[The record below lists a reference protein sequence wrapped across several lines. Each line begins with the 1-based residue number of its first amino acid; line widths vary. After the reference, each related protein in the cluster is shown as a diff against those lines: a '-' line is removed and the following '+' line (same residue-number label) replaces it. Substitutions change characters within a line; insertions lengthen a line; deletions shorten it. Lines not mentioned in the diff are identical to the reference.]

1 MKIFYK
7 YFLVLISLILLNGCG
22 VPQEE
27 HDAIVIQLQ
36 SELADFKTDT
46 EQRISE
52 LESIV
57 KSEKAKVKSHR
68 LEMDN
73 AERKLKDLQQKNAD
87 LVRDI
92 AKAKSEIV
100 SLKREIER
108 SDSAKERAQAATSKA
123 EEQLAEV
130 VLERDDLKFRF
141 DQLINNLNGTE
152 EVIEDDINN
161 LEQAF
166 LDEFSDISIELNTV
180 QSNEEPADLIANI
193 VEEMN
198 SSSTSITKATPAI
211 ESIKQAALNEKPLD
225 SKSNDNDSSESRSF
239 FWFLGF

>member
-1 MKIFYK
+1 MKILYK
-7 YFLVLISLILLNGCG
+7 YFLLLICLMLLNGCG

-36 SELADFKTDT
+36 SELTDFKSDT

-73 AERKLKDLQQKNAD
+73 ADRKLRELQQKNAD
-87 LVRDI
+87 SVRDI
-92 AKAKSEIV
+92 SKAKSEII

-108 SDSAKERAQAATSKA
+108 ADSAKERAQLAASKT
-123 EEQLAEV
+123 EEELAEV
-130 VLERDDLKFRF
+130 EAERDDLKFRF
-141 DQLINNLNGTE
+141 DQLINNLNGVE
-152 EVIEDDINN
+152 EAVEDAVND
-161 LEQAF
+161 LDQEF
-166 LDEFSDISIELNTV
+166 LDEFSDIVIDEGDDLSSEDSAELI
-180 QSNEEPADLIANI
+180 SNI

-198 SSSTSITKATPAI
+198 LSSANVSSETPAI
-211 ESIKQAALNEKPLD
+211 ESIKEASLNAEPSED
-225 SKSNDNDSSESRSF
+225 DNSSESRSF

>member
-1 MKIFYK
+1 MKIFCK
-7 YFLVLISLILLNGCG
+7 YFLLLICLILLNGCG

-36 SELADFKTDT
+36 SELTDFKSDT

-73 AERKLKDLQQKNAD
+73 ADRKLRELQQKNAD
-87 LVRDI
+87 SVRDI

-108 SDSAKERAQAATSKA
+108 SDSAKERAQLATSKT
-123 EEQLAEV
+123 EEELAEV
-130 VLERDDLKFRF
+130 VAERDDLKFRF
-141 DQLINNLNGTE
+141 DQLINL
-152 EVIEDDINN
+152 
-161 LEQAF
+161 
-166 LDEFSDISIELNTV
+166 S
-180 QSNEEPADLIANI
+180 LIHI
-193 VEEMN
+193 
-198 SSSTSITKATPAI
+198 
-211 ESIKQAALNEKPLD
+211 
-225 SKSNDNDSSESRSF
+225 
-239 FWFLGF
+239 

>member
-1 MKIFYK
+1 MKIFCK
-7 YFLVLISLILLNGCG
+7 YFLLLICLILLNGCG

-36 SELADFKTDT
+36 SELTDFKLDT

-73 AERKLKDLQQKNAD
+73 AERKLRELQQKNAD
-87 LVRDI
+87 SVRDI

-108 SDSAKERAQAATSKA
+108 SDSAKERAQLATSKT
-123 EEQLAEV
+123 EEELAEV
-130 VLERDDLKFRF
+130 VAERDDLKFRF
-141 DQLINNLNGTE
+141 DQLINNLNGVE
-152 EVIEDDINN
+152 EAVEDAVND
-161 LEQAF
+161 LDQEF
-166 LDEFSDISIELNTV
+166 LDEFSDIVVDEGTDLS
-180 QSNEEPADLIANI
+180 SEEPAELISNI

-198 SSSTSITKATPAI
+198 LSSANVSSETPAI
-211 ESIKQAALNEKPLD
+211 ESIKEASLNCLLYTSPSPRD
-225 SKSNDNDSSESRSF
+225 S
-239 FWFLGF
+239 

>member
-1 MKIFYK
+1 MKILYK
-7 YFLVLISLILLNGCG
+7 YFLLLICLMLLNGCG

-36 SELADFKTDT
+36 SELTDFKSDT

-73 AERKLKDLQQKNAD
+73 ADRKLRELQQKNAD
-87 LVRDI
+87 SVRDI

-108 SDSAKERAQAATSKA
+108 SDSAKERAQLATSKT
-123 EEQLAEV
+123 EEELAEV
-130 VLERDDLKFRF
+130 VAERDDLKFRF
-141 DQLINNLNGTE
+141 DQLINNLNGVE
-152 EVIEDDINN
+152 EVVEDVVND
-161 LEQAF
+161 LDQEF
-166 LDEFSDISIELNTV
+166 LDEFSDVIINEDADL
-180 QSNEEPADLIANI
+180 SNEESVDLISNI

-198 SSSTSITKATPAI
+198 SSSASVSSETSAI
-211 ESIKQAALNEKPLD
+211 ESIKEASLNAEPQEAK
-225 SKSNDNDSSESRSF
+225 SKDDNSSESRSF